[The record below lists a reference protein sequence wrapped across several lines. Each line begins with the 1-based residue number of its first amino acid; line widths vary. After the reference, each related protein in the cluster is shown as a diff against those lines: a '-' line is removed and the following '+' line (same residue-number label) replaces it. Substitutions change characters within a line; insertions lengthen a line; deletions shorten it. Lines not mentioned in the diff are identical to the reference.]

1 MDIHSRHFKEILSRL
16 KLKDHAT
23 WRNCCHFSCFT
34 LEVQSCL
41 TRNCLEPSWLG
52 VGSLQ
57 LQFQMSA
64 HCAASKACCFEITW
78 EQCLATDCSDSELHI
93 LAAVFVLG
101 DHFVEILLAIRSW
114 DPTWWILGI
123 SSCTRS
129 LETKMLQGC
138 LPFAYRWGRSLVPEK
153 GTKAT
158 VNLSLVLS
166 INPMSASI
174 IDKRGYSELNL
185 ALLVTPWAFLQCRN
199 LELIKLMMI
208 DCCSEKSLTSASPF
222 QRDELFEKLV
232 LMASIADFFS
242 CLNSWKAKAKRWDRK
257 ALPIMLA
264 SVRPPCWISRN
275 ASDQAW
281 AGTSQSTLL
290 STRPSY
296 KGCCG
301 ETRGFQCDNMRFR
314 RHH

>member
-1 MDIHSRHFKEILSRL
+1 MDIHSRHFKETLSHL

-93 LAAVFVLG
+93 LAAVFVLE

-123 SSCTRS
+123 SCTRS

-138 LPFAYRWGRSLVPEK
+138 CPSPMRTEDGARKRNSYGEVVFGTEHQSNVCKHHHRHAMRQTGLFRAESCFACDP
-153 GTKAT
+153 
-158 VNLSLVLS
+158 LS
-166 INPMSASI
+166 I
-174 IDKRGYSELNL
+174 L
-185 ALLVTPWAFLQCRN
+185 ALS
-199 LELIKLMMI
+199 K
-208 DCCSEKSLTSASPF
+208 
-222 QRDELFEKLV
+222 
-232 LMASIADFFS
+232 
-242 CLNSWKAKAKRWDRK
+242 
-257 ALPIMLA
+257 
-264 SVRPPCWISRN
+264 
-275 ASDQAW
+275 
-281 AGTSQSTLL
+281 
-290 STRPSY
+290 
-296 KGCCG
+296 
-301 ETRGFQCDNMRFR
+301 FR
-314 RHH
+314 IN